1 VFHFLRYRH
10 SFTVKGL
17 LLAGRIIVLAVVIF
31 IVVGTTLIR
40 LLFPFVMAF
49 FIVIA
54 HFVAVSTAVAVVVSI
69 VVTVAVVVSNIRA
82 PTMPLLGSKL
92 WNRNGATAHG

>member
-54 HFVAVSTAVAVVVSI
+54 HFVAVSTAVAVVVS
-69 VVTVAVVVSNIRA
+69 NIRA